1 MVILTAAVSMEQ
13 LFLFRNIGDARNPSF
28 QLIDSNWLDF
38 KKFNNETNSF
48 VPCFGDLDGDGD
60 QDLIVGELLGRLFFA
75 ENVGVKITRCSLDKF
90 NLLIFK

>member
-1 MVILTAAVSMEQ
+1 M
-13 LFLFRNIGDARNPSF
+13 
-28 QLIDSNWLDF
+28 
-38 KKFNNETNSF
+38 
-48 VPCFGDLDGDGD
+48 PCFGDLDGDGD